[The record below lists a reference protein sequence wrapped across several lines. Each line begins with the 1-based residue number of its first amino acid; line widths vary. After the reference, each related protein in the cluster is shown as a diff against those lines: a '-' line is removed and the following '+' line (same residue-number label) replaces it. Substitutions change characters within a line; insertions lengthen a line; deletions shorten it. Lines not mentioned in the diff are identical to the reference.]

1 MSYKFDTYKGW
12 KIVWVAG
19 DRCYA
24 ENIHGDV
31 INHDVVR
38 AKFDWARRKICERI
52 DEEGQMEPV
61 DLHEE
66 ILTLRYENKKLES
79 KLDVIRGLL

>member
-12 KIVWVAG
+12 EIVWVAG

-38 AKFDWARRKICERI
+38 SNSIGPAERYASASTRRARWSPSTCTKR
-52 DEEGQMEPV
+52 
-61 DLHEE
+61 
-66 ILTLRYENKKLES
+66 S
-79 KLDVIRGLL
+79 